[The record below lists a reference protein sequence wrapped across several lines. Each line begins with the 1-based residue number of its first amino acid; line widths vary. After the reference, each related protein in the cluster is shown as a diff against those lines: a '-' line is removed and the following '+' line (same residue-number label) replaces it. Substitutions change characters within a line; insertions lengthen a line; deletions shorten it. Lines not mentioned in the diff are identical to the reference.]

1 MLSPPLSHTN
11 MLVHTVPVCPPSK
24 HNAVYTT
31 STLNT
36 ITSDCCA
43 VIGLTNKEFCQD
55 PVIAEM
61 MGTTALPW
69 HCELVIDDKDSEEG
83 LPLSS
88 EGGEE
93 ESKMDKCSLDDVI
106 MLQYTSGST
115 GLYNNNTFRAKQ
127 LIRKH
132 FQ

>member
-1 MLSPPLSHTN
+1 M
-11 MLVHTVPVCPPSK
+11 
-24 HNAVYTT
+24 
-31 STLNT
+31 
-36 ITSDCCA
+36 
-43 VIGLTNKEFCQD
+43 IGLTSKKFCED

-61 MGTTALPW
+61 MGTIALPW
-69 HCELVIDDKDSEEG
+69 HCELIIDDKINEEG

-93 ESKMDKCSLDDVI
+93 KSKMDKCSLEDVI

-115 GLYNNNTFRAKQ
+115 GLYNTFTAKQ
-127 LIRKH
+127 NNKH